1 MNAHVEI
8 RIRLKLEDG
17 KTLHDVL
24 CEFANATKGWA
35 FPLECSLDY
44 QAGHR
49 FPAGFVV
56 SDSVKGL
63 ERGAVAIANLDPSHP
78 NRFRV
83 TNIVPKDSWKLTM
96 DQYNAIGISFSKY
109 FRRFLRLNNLDGV
122 VTVSSPMKKLSDIIK
137 GEKCRKLFEA
147 WLHTPTP
154 ISHPAD
160 IERLYVFICALFRH
174 GSDARSYEIERFL
187 IEDRNWEPRDARLVA
202 SEIERGL
209 EILAVDRR
217 F

>member
-1 MNAHVEI
+1 M
-8 RIRLKLEDG
+8 
-17 KTLHDVL
+17 
-24 CEFANATKGWA
+24 
-35 FPLECSLDY
+35 
-44 QAGHR
+44 
-49 FPAGFVV
+49 
-56 SDSVKGL
+56 
-63 ERGAVAIANLDPSHP
+63 AIANLDPSHP

-83 TNIVPKDSWKLTM
+83 TNIVPKDSGKLTM
-96 DQYNAIGISFSKY
+96 DQYNAIGISFAKH
-109 FRRFLRLNNLDGV
+109 FRRFLKLNNLVGV
-122 VTVSSPMKKLSDIIK
+122 VTVSSPTKKLSDIIK

-160 IERLYVFICALFRH
+160 IESLYVFICALFRH

-187 IEDRNWEPRDARLVA
+187 IEDRNWEPRDARFVA

-209 EILAVDRR
+209 EVLAVDRR